1 MADSGNQQI
10 KIFSPEGKFVRK
22 IGGPRSFSN
31 PVHCVQCN
39 KYLIV
44 SDNHEHCIKVF
55 DRKGKYQYQ
64 FGKLGEGDGK
74 FKYPQ
79 CLAVNK
85 SGHLLVCDSG
95 NHRIQIFELDGK
107 FIGKF
112 GSKGSN
118 LGELDCPYS
127 VGVLSNGRIVV
138 CDSGND
144 RIQIFE

>member
-1 MADSGNQQI
+1 MGSEMCIRD
-10 KIFSPEGKFVRK
+10 R
-22 IGGPRSFSN
+22 PRSFSN

-39 KYLIV
+39 EYLIV
-44 SDNHEHCIKVF
+44 SDYHEHCIKVF
-55 DRKGKYQYQ
+55 DRKGNYQYQ
-64 FGKLGEGDGK
+64 FGKQGKGNGE
-74 FKYPQ
+74 FEYPR

-112 GSKGSN
+112 GTKGRH
-118 LGELDCPYS
+118 LGELNCPYS

-138 CDSGND
+138 CDSHNN